1 MGGVSG
7 FGEGGLG
14 GVSGFGEGGLGGVLV
29 LGFGGDRCGDERRG
43 GERFVEK
50 YGSSLKVFGID
61 CAFPDGEVLYVRGG
75 DRGRV
80 KSGGGG

>member
-1 MGGVSG
+1 
-7 FGEGGLG
+7 
-14 GVSGFGEGGLGGVLV
+14 
-29 LGFGGDRCGDERRG
+29 
-43 GERFVEK
+43 VEK